1 MGKKLQLC
9 ECGCG
14 EYAKLGNKYINGHQ
28 NCGRECSAKKR
39 DKLSHSLKVYYQD
52 NPEAIK
58 RLSELMIGNKVSD
71 ATRKNLS
78 QSLMGHEVTDETRK
92 KISESEMGCYVS
104 DETREKLSESLNEFY
119 SKFDDPGQ
127 LLVKH
132 HYIYDHNDLSKYTTE
147 MTRSRHSRLHM
158 LMRKAGIIIPHINIK
173 EVN

>member
-1 MGKKLQLC
+1 MLAFNQEIEDKRQSTLVVVDQNNKEFEKQSGVLKEKEKEIDLKLEQLNNTI
-9 ECGCG
+9 E
-14 EYAKLGNKYINGHQ
+14 N
-28 NCGRECSAKKR
+28 
-39 DKLSHSLKVYYQD
+39 
-52 NPEAIK
+52 
-58 RLSELMIGNKVSD
+58 
-71 ATRKNLS
+71 
-78 QSLMGHEVTDETRK
+78 
-92 KISESEMGCYVS
+92 SESEMGCYVS